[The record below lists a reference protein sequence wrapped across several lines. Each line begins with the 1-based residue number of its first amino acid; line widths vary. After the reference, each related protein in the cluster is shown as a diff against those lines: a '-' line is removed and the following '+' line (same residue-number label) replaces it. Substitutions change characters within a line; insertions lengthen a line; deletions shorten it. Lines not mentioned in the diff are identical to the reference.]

1 MGAKKEAS
9 TIARVIKAK
18 DQAMLWYAVHSRP
31 KQEHR
36 ALENLQNQG
45 YEAWLPMI
53 TLEKLRR
60 GRVTEV
66 VEPMFSRYLFIRL
79 DMEHTNWTPIRS
91 TLGVSRLV
99 SFGNRP
105 APIADVL
112 IQTLRN
118 MPERPPEKLLQPGQA
133 VRVIEGPLKGLEAVY
148 HQTDGE
154 LRAMV
159 LVDLMSKQHLVS
171 VETQH
176 LFPVSM

>member
-1 MGAKKEAS
+1 
-9 TIARVIKAK
+9 
-18 DQAMLWYAVHSRP
+18 MLWYAVHSRP
-31 KQEHR
+31 KQEQR

-45 YEAWLPMI
+45 YEAWLPLI

-91 TLGVSRLV
+91 TLGVSSLV

-105 APIADVL
+105 AHMSDDL
-112 IQTLRN
+112 INALRN
-118 MPERPPEKLLQPGQA
+118 MPERAPEKFLQKGQA
-133 VRVIEGPLKGLEAVY
+133 VRMIEGPLKGLDAVY
-148 HQTDGE
+148 QQSDGE

-171 VETQH
+171 VDAQH
-176 LFPVSM
+176 LFPVTN